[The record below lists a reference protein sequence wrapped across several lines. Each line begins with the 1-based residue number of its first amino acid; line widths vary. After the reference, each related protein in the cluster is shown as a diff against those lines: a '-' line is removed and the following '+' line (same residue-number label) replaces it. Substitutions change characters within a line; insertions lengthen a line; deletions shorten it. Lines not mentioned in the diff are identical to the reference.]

1 MLRSPALVVWKQ
13 RASSIR
19 RVGGWA
25 TTARIAI
32 GNKRYP
38 RHPTLSA
45 SSVSASAALGCYSQA
60 ARGGA
65 RTLATSTSRILN
77 DIILHRQ
84 RPFWERIGSYLRI
97 IRLPIIAGGI
107 YSIGYR
113 QGVIHS
119 HQHPHQFQ
127 EQLLDSILLE
137 ATGNKVERQ
146 DINVRILTER
156 DVEGAPK
163 KIKTDRYFQVASVAQ
178 QIIREAS
185 KHVDA
190 ELARAKRSRPDP
202 ICGQDERRDGGGNGT
217 FARRAAKCVR
227 QG

>member
-1 MLRSPALVVWKQ
+1 
-13 RASSIR
+13 
-19 RVGGWA
+19 
-25 TTARIAI
+25 
-32 GNKRYP
+32 
-38 RHPTLSA
+38 
-45 SSVSASAALGCYSQA
+45 
-60 ARGGA
+60 
-65 RTLATSTSRILN
+65 LATTSRILN

-146 DINVRILTER
+146 DIDVRILTER
-156 DVEGAPK
+156 DVEGAPQ

-178 QIIREAS
+178 QIIHQAS
-185 KHVDA
+185 QHVDA
-190 ELARAKRSRPDP
+190 ELARAKQAAEIRLAAKMNAETEEEMELL
-202 ICGQDERRDGGGNGT
+202 QDELQNVYDKDEDVQFWTDAKLRIDGGELDAEPWRFVFVGGEETPAN
-217 FARRAAKCVR
+217 AVR
-227 QG
+227 LLFE